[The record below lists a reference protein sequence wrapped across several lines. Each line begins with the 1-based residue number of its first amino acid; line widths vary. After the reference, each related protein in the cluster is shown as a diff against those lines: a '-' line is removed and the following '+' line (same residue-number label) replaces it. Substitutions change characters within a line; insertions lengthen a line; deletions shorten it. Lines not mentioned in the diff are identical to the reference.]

1 MHRRLVWILTMTG
14 AVLVPASGCK
24 NTHDT
29 AELQSGGR
37 AYLAQCAVCHGTG
50 GHGDG
55 PLAASIAA
63 EGKRPPAV
71 LDAAR
76 VTSLGRDGVRRTI
89 EGSGHL
95 RAGSPMPIWGPHLGP
110 DWMDRIADYVVA
122 APTAGDKAR
131 TAVTRYLAAPPG
143 TPPTG
148 RRVYVTYC
156 SGCHGPQGGGDG
168 FVSPDVAARLAIEP
182 LRASSLARFSDD
194 ELRSL
199 IGAGGAHA
207 PEAET
212 MPGWLHTLSPDDRK
226 ALLGYLRTLSGVRQ
240 AP

>member
-1 MHRRLVWILTMTG
+1 MHRRLAWILTMTG
-14 AVLVPASGCK
+14 AVLAGGCR
-24 NTHDT
+24 T
-29 AELQSGGR
+29 AQDSTQLQAGGQ
-37 AYLAQCAVCHGTG
+37 AYLAQCAVCHGTE

-71 LDAAR
+71 LDAER
-76 VTSLGRDGVRRTI
+76 VSSLGRDGVRRAI
-89 EGSGHL
+89 EAGDHL
-95 RAGSPMPIWGPHLGP
+95 RPDSPMPVWGPHLGP
-110 DWMDRIADYVVA
+110 DWMDRIADFVVT

-131 TAVTRYLAAPPG
+131 MAVTHYLAAPPG
-143 TPPTG
+143 TPATG

-182 LRASSLARFSDD
+182 LRGSSLARFSDD
-194 ELRSL
+194 ELKGL

-212 MPGWLHTLSPDDRK
+212 MPGWLHTLSPDERR
-226 ALLGYLRTLSGVRQ
+226 ALLGYLRTLSGMRQ
-240 AP
+240 PD